1 MLSYF
6 IEYLQKVSNNIGV
19 VPKKKKPPRRRV
31 AVCNIHPPL
40 AEGPIPLG
48 SEAAHMPR
56 LPGVFSLSTWELDRK
71 VRAHAP

>member
-19 VPKKKKPPRRRV
+19 VPKKKMPPRRGV
-31 AVCNIHPPL
+31 AVCNIYPL

-48 SEAAHMPR
+48 SESAHMRRMPR
-56 LPGVFSLSTWELDRK
+56 VFSLSTW
-71 VRAHAP
+71 